1 MKYWKEAQNLVHR
14 VPSLSIGTTDKDGSP
29 RVTPIGSLF
38 LTEEGKGFYF
48 EKLPQG
54 LRENLD
60 RDGRFFILAVRGG
73 MLYWIK
79 SLFAGK
85 FSVFPALT
93 MTGKAGPRRQCTPEE
108 RKCFESRFGKFKGT
122 KGYDILWK
130 DMQIVRELN
139 FDKIEPSNLSS
150 MTSGLMK

>member
-54 LRENLD
+54 
-60 RDGRFFILAVRGG
+60 I
-73 MLYWIK
+73 
-79 SLFAGK
+79 AGK
-85 FSVFPALT
+85 S
-93 MTGKAGPRRQCTPEE
+93 GSRRQV
-108 RKCFESRFGKFKGT
+108 FHSRSAWRHVV
-122 KGYDILWK
+122 L
-130 DMQIVRELN
+130 
-139 FDKIEPSNLSS
+139 DKIIIRRKIQRISSLDHDRQSWSTPS
-150 MTSGLMK
+150 MHPGRKEMFRIPFR